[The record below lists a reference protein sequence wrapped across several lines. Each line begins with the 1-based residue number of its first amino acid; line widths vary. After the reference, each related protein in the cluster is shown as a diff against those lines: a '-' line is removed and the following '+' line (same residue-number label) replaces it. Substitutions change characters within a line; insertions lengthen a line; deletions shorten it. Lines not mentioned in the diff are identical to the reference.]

1 MRIRD
6 AARQPYARASLLT
19 FALLIVVF
27 TAWNLAS
34 PPGSGPDE
42 APHVVRA
49 ASIARGQLVGDADPI
64 EGGGSRVVRAAQ
76 VMASLN
82 QLPACWRGHVDVS
95 AGCAPAFV
103 GPTSLVDV
111 RTPAGAAP
119 PAYYF
124 IPALALELKMSSG
137 GVLLGRELSAVVCA
151 ALISFAVGLVR
162 LVRPRPFLMAAVFIS
177 LTPTVL
183 FISSVVNPSALEIAS
198 ALLLWVTTLLL
209 ATQPLSSAHRKT
221 LVWSITI
228 AASIFVLSRQLSP
241 LWLVL
246 VALTFVIVAGWQTAW
261 ALLRSREGIGASI
274 VIGLASLLAVAWLQ
288 VEAPLKSQNGLAK
301 KMDTWKAVSTATGN
315 FGYVYQTAVTGIGWL
330 DFKIPQGAL
339 VSYSIAAGALLL
351 IGAAAARGR
360 LRWAMLL
367 IAVATVV
374 LPILIEASQYARLGQ
389 TWQGRYSW
397 PLAVGVLLM
406 CGIALDRSDLAGSR
420 TMRTMTRALLG
431 LVAFANALT
440 FYFALR
446 RYEVGV
452 HGAVWFLGDLQWDP
466 PVSATVILVMG
477 LVGIVGLFVFAD
489 RLVLRLFGCDE
500 RRGDRSVS
508 TAA

>member
-1 MRIRD
+1 M
-6 AARQPYARASLLT
+6 RQPPARVS
-19 FALLIVVF
+19 FAVFAALIVVF
-27 TAWNLAS
+27 SAWNLAS

-49 ASIARGQLVGDADPI
+49 ASIAHGQLVGDADPI

-95 AGCAPAFV
+95 AGCTTAFV
-103 GPTSLVDV
+103 GSTALVDV

-124 IPALALELKMSSG
+124 IPALALDLKMSSG
-137 GVLLGRELSAVVCA
+137 GVLLGREFSAIVCA
-151 ALISFAVGLVR
+151 ALISFAVGLLR
-162 LVRPRPFLMAAVFIS
+162 LVRPRPFVMAAVFIS
-177 LTPTVL
+177 LTPTML

-198 ALLLWVTTLLL
+198 ALLLWVATLLL
-209 ATQPLSSAHRKT
+209 ATEPLSSAHRRM
-221 LVWSITI
+221 LVWTTAI
-228 AASIFVLSRQLSP
+228 AATIFVLSRQLSP

-246 VALTFVIVAGWQTAW
+246 VALTFVIVAGWRTAW
-261 ALLRSREGIGASI
+261 AVVRSREGIGAS
-274 VIGLASLLAVAWLQ
+274 VLIGVASLLAVAWLQ

-301 KMDTWKAVSTATGN
+301 KMDTWKALSTATGN
-315 FGYVYQTAVTGIGWL
+315 VGYVYQTAVTGIGWL
-330 DFKIPQGAL
+330 DFKVPQGAL
-339 VSYSIAAGALLL
+339 ITYSIAAGALLVL
-351 IGAAAARGR
+351 GAAAARGR

-367 IAVATVV
+367 MATATIV
-374 LPILIEASQYARLGQ
+374 LPILIEASQYEHLGQ

-397 PLAVGVLLM
+397 PLAVGVLVM
-406 CGIALDRSDLAGSR
+406 CGIALDRSDLATSR
-420 TMRTMTRALLG
+420 TMLTTTRALLG
-431 LVAFANALT
+431 LVAFANAFT

-452 HGAVWFLGDLQWDP
+452 HGSVWFLGDIQWDP
-466 PVSATVILVMG
+466 PISATLVLIIG
-477 LVGIVGLFVFAD
+477 LAGIVGLFVFAD

-500 RRGDRSVS
+500 RREDRSVS
-508 TAA
+508 AAA

>member
-1 MRIRD
+1 MRQP
-6 AARQPYARASLLT
+6 AARVSLIT
-19 FALLIVVF
+19 FAALVIVL

-49 ASIARGQLVGDADPI
+49 ASIARGQLVGDTDTI
-64 EGGGSRVVRAAQ
+64 EGGGSRVVRAPQ
-76 VMASLN
+76 VIASLN
-82 QLPACWRGHVDVS
+82 QLPSCWRGHVDTS
-95 AGCAPAFV
+95 AGCMTAFV
-103 GPTSLVDV
+103 GPTALVDV

-119 PAYYF
+119 PAYYL
-124 IPALALELKMSSG
+124 IPALGLELKMSSG
-137 GVLLGRELSAVVCA
+137 GVLLGRELSAIVCA
-151 ALISFAVGLVR
+151 ALISFAVGLIR
-162 LVRPRPFLMAAVFIS
+162 LVRPRPFVLAAVFIS
-177 LTPTVL
+177 LTPTML
-183 FISSVVNPSALEIAS
+183 FISSVVNPSALEISS
-198 ALLLWVTTLLL
+198 ALLLWAAVLLL
-209 ATQPLSSAHRKT
+209 ATEPLSSPHRKS
-221 LVWSITI
+221 LVWSTAI
-228 AASIFVLSRQLSP
+228 AGSIFVLSRQLSP

-246 VALTFVIVAGWQTAW
+246 VAITFVVVAGWRTAW
-261 ALLRSREGIGASI
+261 NVVRSREGIAASI
-274 VIGLASLLAVAWLQ
+274 VLGLASLVAVAWLQ

-301 KMDTWKAVSTATGN
+301 KMDRWTALSHATGN
-315 FGYVYQTAVTGIGWL
+315 VGYVYQTAVTGIGWL

-339 VSYSIAAGALLL
+339 VTYSIAAGALLL

-367 IAVATVV
+367 IAIATIV
-374 LPILIEASQYARLGQ
+374 LPILIEASQYERLGQ

-406 CGIALDRSDLAGSR
+406 CGIALDRSELATSR
-420 TMRTMTRALLG
+420 TMLTVTRALLW

-452 HGAVWFLGDLQWDP
+452 HGVVWFLGDIQWDP
-466 PVSATVILVMG
+466 PVSAAVILVIG

-508 TAA
+508 ASA